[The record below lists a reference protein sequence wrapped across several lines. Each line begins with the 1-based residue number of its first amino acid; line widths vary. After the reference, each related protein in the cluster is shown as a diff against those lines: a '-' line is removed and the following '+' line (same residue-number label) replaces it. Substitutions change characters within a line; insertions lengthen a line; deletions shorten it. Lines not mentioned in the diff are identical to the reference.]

1 MNAGNGFTTEGRGLL
16 RGIYIAASGLLAESA
31 RQDVIANN
39 LANATTTGF
48 KRSESTAHP
57 FSSMLLHNM
66 GQAGAPA
73 IGTMEMGAEVDGI
86 DRIDTQGALRFTG
99 NNLDLALVGAG
110 HFTIDTPNGRRYT
123 RDGSFGLDDNG
134 RLVTKEGN
142 PVLGVAGP
150 ITLDRGEVKI
160 AADGTI
166 SQGGQVKGKVLLTDL
181 DPASITTEGG
191 SLYTGTATGTSTAS
205 VRQNHL
211 ESSTVNV
218 VSEMVDLIRVMR
230 AFESNQKSVQSHD
243 EALQASI
250 QKVGAVA

>member
-1 MNAGNGFTTEGRGLL
+1 LL

-57 FSSMLLHNM
+57 FSSMLLHDM
-66 GQAGAPA
+66 GRAGAPA

-99 NNLDLALVGAG
+99 NNLDIALVGTG
-110 HFTIDTPNGRRYT
+110 NFTIDTPAGRRYT
-123 RDGSFGLDDNG
+123 RDGSFGLDEQG
-134 RLVTKEGN
+134 RLVTKEGHA
-142 PVLGVAGP
+142 VLGVAGP

-160 AADGTI
+160 ARDGTI
-166 SQGGQVKGKVLLTDL
+166 TQAGTVKGKLLLTDL
-181 DPASITTEGG
+181 DPASVTTEGA
-191 SLYTGTATGTSTAS
+191 SLHTGTATGTSSAS
-205 VRQNHL
+205 VRQNFL

-218 VSEMVDLIRVMR
+218 VTEMVDLIRVMR
-230 AFESNQKSVQSHD
+230 AFEANQKSVHAHD

>member
-1 MNAGNGFTTEGRGLL
+1 
-16 RGIYIAASGLLAESA
+16 
-31 RQDVIANN
+31 
-39 LANATTTGF
+39 
-48 KRSESTAHP
+48 
-57 FSSMLLHNM
+57 MLLHNM

-86 DRIDTQGALRFTG
+86 DRIDGQGALRFTG
-99 NNLDLALVGAG
+99 NNLDLALVGKG

-123 RDGSFGLDDNG
+123 RDGSFGLDGAG
-134 RLVTKEGN
+134 RLTTKEGN

-160 AADGTI
+160 AADGTV
-166 SQGGQVKGKVLLTDL
+166 SQGGTVKGTLLRTDL
-181 DPASITTEGG
+181 DPASIATEGTN
-191 SLYTGTATGTSTAS
+191 LYTGTATGTATAS

-230 AFESNQKSVQSHD
+230 AFEANQKSVHAHD

-250 QKVGAVA
+250 QKVGAAA

>member
-1 MNAGNGFTTEGRGLL
+1 M
-16 RGIYIAASGLLAESA
+16 
-31 RQDVIANN
+31 
-39 LANATTTGF
+39 
-48 KRSESTAHP
+48 RSTCK
-57 FSSMLLHNM
+57 
-66 GQAGAPA
+66 
-73 IGTMEMGAEVDGI
+73 
-86 DRIDTQGALRFTG
+86 
-99 NNLDLALVGAG
+99 
-110 HFTIDTPNGRRYT
+110 IDTPSGRRYT

-166 SQGGQVKGKVLLTDL
+166 SQGGQVKGKLLLTDL
-181 DPASITTEGG
+181 DPASIATEGG
-191 SLYTGTATGTSTAS
+191 SLYTATATAASTAS

-250 QKVGAVA
+250 QKVGAV

>member
-1 MNAGNGFTTEGRGLL
+1 MRIGNGPTHGRPGLL

-48 KRSESTAHP
+48 KRSESTAHQ
-57 FSSMLLHNM
+57 FDSMLLHNM
-66 GQAGAPA
+66 GQPGAPA
-73 IGTMEMGAEVDGI
+73 IGTLAMGAEVDGI

-99 NNLDLALVGAG
+99 NDLDLALVGTG
-110 HFTIDTPNGRRYT
+110 HFTVDAPNGRRYT
-123 RDGSFGLDDNG
+123 RDGSFGLDDTG
-134 RLVTKEGN
+134 RLVTKEGDT
-142 PVLGVAGP
+142 VLGVAGP

-160 AADGTI
+160 AQDGTVT
-166 SQGGQVKGKVLLTDL
+166 QGGKVKGKLLLTDL
-181 DPASITTEGG
+181 DPTSVTTEGG
-191 SLYTGTATGTSTAS
+191 SLYTGTPTGTSTAS

-230 AFESNQKSVQSHD
+230 AFEANQKSVQSHD